1 MVEAGGTGVSESAP
15 SSTAVRKTD
24 LETLLDLLALEE
36 IEEDVFVGVHPEQVG
51 SRTFGGQLVAQ
62 ALIAA
67 GRTVSGTSRDVHAIN
82 AHFIR
87 GGDVKKPIEYRV
99 SRQRDGRA
107 FANRQVTAVQD
118 GNELFVMLAA
128 FQDFGKG
135 LEHSVEVP
143 EVPYPDAL
151 PPLGDHFVGY
161 EDRLQMFVDALKP
174 IDMRYANDP
183 AWIMHGTGEKLNH
196 NRVWMKADG
205 DLPDDSIFHAATM
218 GYASDTTVLD
228 SIITTHG
235 LSWGLDR
242 IVAATVNHSIW
253 FHRPFRFDEW
263 ALYATESPV
272 AAGSRGLATGRFFSM
287 DGQLLATVVQEG
299 LIRHFP
305 KRERA

>member
-1 MVEAGGTGVSESAP
+1 M
-15 SSTAVRKTD
+15 
-24 LETLLDLLALEE
+24 
-36 IEEDVFVGVHPEQVG
+36 EEDVFVGVHPEQVG

-205 DLPDDSIFHAATM
+205 DLPDASIFHAATM

-305 KRERA
+305 KRDRA

>member
-62 ALIAA
+62 GLIAA